1 MKKSE
6 LEHLIIKN
14 IDKANKEIADE
25 GYWDIVFE
33 KNLEILGSDN
43 PNVAHQT
50 FQLTTLKIMS
60 KALTETLID
69 LKVVDVD
76 V

>member
-6 LEHLIIKN
+6 LENLIIKN

-25 GYWDIVFE
+25 GYWDMAFE
-33 KNLEILGSDN
+33 KNLKLLGNDN
-43 PNVAHQT
+43 PNVAHHT

-69 LKVVDVD
+69 LKVVDID
-76 V
+76 A

>member
-6 LEHLIIKN
+6 LENLIIKN
-14 IDKANKEIADE
+14 IDKANKEIANE
-25 GYWDIVFE
+25 GYWDMVFE
-33 KNLEILGSDN
+33 KNLTILGSDN
-43 PNVAHQT
+43 PNVTHQT